1 LAAFISYILSGIQLG
16 ILYGIVTIGFNLL
29 ILVTGVLN
37 FSYSHLLVL
46 SMYAGWLILEA
57 TNNIWVAAGGSFV
70 TGVILNAVLTPLFL
84 PFIKKRA
91 HLESLVISIGIALI
105 SVEIMSHW
113 LNAGLPIAFSK
124 TIQMSDSAI
133 KFGLASIGMGRIIS
147 LIAGIIL
154 LFVFFRVLYHS
165 KQGRILRA
173 VAQDT
178 ETAAMMGISIPKT
191 MLVSFAL
198 GGLLAGVVA
207 ILMAVSLGS
216 ASAELGDNIT
226 LMCLAILFLA
236 GIGNLK
242 GGLICAVFMGIV
254 EGLVMGYLPPDWTK
268 AFAFSV
274 ILVVLLFKHR
284 GPIRLTALEVKRVT
298 LFQFYFFEFSAIY
311 IMIGWAVYLM
321 FRINQPYFGSLYSM
335 CIGAYFAAYT
345 SINFGWPVWLILIG
359 AVILSALIALIPA
372 FRLAKLGP
380 FPMVIASIALLFI
393 IQTIVKNT
401 DVLGARY
408 GLFGMPFIPQHI
420 TLMITY
426 GLLILIGYVVFHL
439 NYSHIGRAMD
449 AIHFDRDVAETLGIN
464 TNSLSVQFQ
473 IISSAIGAI
482 AGVLYAYTM
491 QGVFPAAF
499 NMNLMMYAI
508 TIVVLGGM
516 HTMWGVII
524 SAPFLWGISQFLP
537 KNLTGLSIIIYGV
550 LLILMLLVRP
560 GGIID
565 RKTIKRF
572 TRG

>member
-1 LAAFISYILSGIQLG
+1 
-16 ILYGIVTIGFNLL
+16 
-29 ILVTGVLN
+29 
-37 FSYSHLLVL
+37 
-46 SMYAGWLILEA
+46 M
-57 TNNIWVAAGGSFV
+57 
-70 TGVILNAVLTPLFL
+70 
-84 PFIKKRA
+84 
-91 HLESLVISIGIALI
+91 
-105 SVEIMSHW
+105 
-113 LNAGLPIAFSK
+113 
-124 TIQMSDSAI
+124 
-133 KFGLASIGMGRIIS
+133 
-147 LIAGIIL
+147 
-154 LFVFFRVLYHS
+154 
-165 KQGRILRA
+165 
-173 VAQDT
+173 
-178 ETAAMMGISIPKT
+178 
-191 MLVSFAL
+191 
-198 GGLLAGVVA
+198 
-207 ILMAVSLGS
+207 
-216 ASAELGDNIT
+216 
-226 LMCLAILFLA
+226 
-236 GIGNLK
+236 
-242 GGLICAVFMGIV
+242 
-254 EGLVMGYLPPDWTK
+254 
-268 AFAFSV
+268 
-274 ILVVLLFKHR
+274 
-284 GPIRLTALEVKRVT
+284 T
-298 LFQFYFFEFSAIY
+298 LFQFYFLEFSAIY

-345 SINFGWPVWLILIG
+345 SINWGWPVWLIIIG
-359 AVILSALIALIPA
+359 AVILSTVIALIPA

-426 GLLILIGYVVFHL
+426 GLLLLIGYVVFHL
-439 NYSHIGRAMD
+439 DYSHIGRAID

-464 TNSLSVQFQ
+464 TNRLSIQFQ

-516 HTMWGVII
+516 YTMWGVII

-537 KNLTGLSIIIYGV
+537 KNLTGLSIIVYGV
-550 LLILMLLVRP
+550 LLIVMLLVRP